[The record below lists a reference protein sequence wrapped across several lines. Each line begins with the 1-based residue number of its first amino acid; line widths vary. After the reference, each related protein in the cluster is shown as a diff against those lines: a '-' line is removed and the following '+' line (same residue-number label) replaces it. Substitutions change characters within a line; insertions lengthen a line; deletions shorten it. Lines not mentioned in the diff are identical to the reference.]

1 MDFLLI
7 GLILLFIGVMYIL
20 YSSLINKKNEVLEAL
35 SGIDVQFQRRAD
47 VIPNLLKLSSKYMS
61 HEKSLF
67 MEIAKLR
74 NSRISKYD
82 NANPEEVKEHIDWEN
97 KLTDTLGNLK
107 ITFENYPELTSNG
120 PIENAMNEL
129 AEVEANI
136 SAARRYYNDSVT
148 NLNNSV
154 ETFPSSFFANS
165 MKINQYPYFQ
175 TSSENRKDINVS
187 DYI

>member
-20 YSSLINKKNEVLEAL
+20 YSGLINKKNEVLEAL

-67 MEIAKLR
+67 KEIAELR

-82 NANPEEVKEHIDWEN
+82 NANPEQVKEHIDWEN
-97 KLTDTLGNLK
+97 KLTDTLGNFK
-107 ITFENYPELTSNG
+107 ITFENYPELKSNG

-148 NLNNSV
+148 NLNNAV

-165 MKINQYPYFQ
+165 MKINRYPYFQ
-175 TSSENRKDINVS
+175 TSSENRKDIKVS